1 MIHRHSERPLGV
13 ATIVMGT
20 IEEPIDI
27 EELAKRSAEKMLD
40 APGRKKA
47 DLENP
52 IIKWNK

>member
-13 ATIVMGT
+13 ATVVMGT